1 MYRTYFYRAK
11 TAIYNSHSG
20 DAVFQKT
27 LQRDE
32 MNYRQ
37 MRFYGKIES
46 QHIKRQ
52 DEDGDHRAHQLALS
66 KGAKRSIKNVFEK
79 NSHREL

>member
-1 MYRTYFYRAK
+1 
-11 TAIYNSHSG
+11 
-20 DAVFQKT
+20 
-27 LQRDE
+27 